1 MTITL
6 NYEIDEKE
14 IAKVAFSQVDDC
26 ISDII
31 HEEFGT
37 RMDIDMLTEKQLND
51 IDEKVTEEIIKLIK
65 NKVDKLKQE

>member
-1 MTITL
+1 MTITI

-14 IAKVAFSQVDDC
+14 VAEVAFSQVDDY

-31 HEEFGT
+31 REEFGT
-37 RMDIDMLTEKQLND
+37 RMDIDILTEKQFND
-51 IDEKVTEEIIKLIK
+51 IEEKVTEEIIKLLK

>member
-1 MTITL
+1 MTITI

-14 IAKVAFSQVDDC
+14 VAEVAFSQVDDC

-31 HEEFGT
+31 YEEINT
-37 RMDIDMLTEKQLND
+37 RIKIDILTEKQFND
-51 IDEKVTEEIIKLIK
+51 IEEKVTEEIIKLLK